1 MNFELEEEYQ
11 MLADLVESFVRDE
24 LLPLEPAVL
33 EREAAGKGAYL
44 TAEERGAIDARAQE
58 LGLWGMDAP
67 HDLGGSDLPAVAMVA
82 VNIALGRTVTPYVFP
97 PDSPNLRMLAA
108 TVSDAQ
114 RADYLAPYVAGTKT
128 SAIAISEPGAGADP
142 SAMTTRAV
150 RDGDSWVLNGRKIWI
165 TRAAE
170 ADFLIVMA
178 LTGKEG
184 ERRDRI
190 SAFLIDQGTPGMI
203 MEREIPMIGG
213 TSSWEVVFDDCRVPE
228 SALLGREG
236 DGFAPMQVRLGTRRL
251 EMACWCIGN
260 AERALA
266 MMIDHAKQRQ
276 TFGQLLADRQ
286 VVQWWIADAEAKIR
300 STRLLAYD
308 LAWRLDRGEDVRRL
322 VSLIKFYATEMA
334 QEIVDHAMQAH
345 GAMGMTKE
353 LPLHQMAAQVRLM
366 RIYDGPS
373 EVHRWVVAREAI
385 RAAA

>member
-1 MNFELEEEYQ
+1 
-11 MLADLVESFVRDE
+11 
-24 LLPLEPAVL
+24 
-33 EREAAGKGAYL
+33 
-44 TAEERGAIDARAQE
+44 
-58 LGLWGMDAP
+58 
-67 HDLGGSDLPAVAMVA
+67 
-82 VNIALGRTVTPYVFP
+82 
-97 PDSPNLRMLAA
+97 
-108 TVSDAQ
+108 
-114 RADYLAPYVAGTKT
+114 
-128 SAIAISEPGAGADP
+128 
-142 SAMTTRAV
+142 
-150 RDGDSWVLNGRKIWI
+150 
-165 TRAAE
+165 
-170 ADFLIVMA
+170 
-178 LTGKEG
+178 
-184 ERRDRI
+184 
-190 SAFLIDQGTPGMI
+190 
-203 MEREIPMIGG
+203 
-213 TSSWEVVFDDCRVPE
+213 
-228 SALLGREG
+228 
-236 DGFAPMQVRLGTRRL
+236 MQVRLGTRRL